1 MSERKKGSIR
11 KGFLGPLPR
20 RVGGGGHEFPIPVP
34 VRVHRQRVPVR
45 LPLAE
50 RIVEHEL
57 DVVLGPEAAAFHLAS
72 AGTWGHD
79 GAAME
84 PHARQVLAERGVR
97 HSGFVARELLPEHL
111 VVADLVLTGSAEQ
124 RHQVTLLD
132 AHAVARAF
140 TLREFA
146 RPAEGL
152 NVSDL
157 RTSPPAR
164 ARELVARMAA
174 RRAQLRRRRWRTTS
188 PTPTAP
194 RCTSSGCAPSRSA
207 SAWVPSSAWWP
218 AAGSGDSTPWANHL
232 RTLLMG

>member
-1 MSERKKGSIR
+1 MTGRFEVLFVSTGNVCRS
-11 KGFLGPLPR
+11 
-20 RVGGGGHEFPIPVP
+20 
-34 VRVHRQRVPVR
+34 
-45 LPLAE
+45 PLAE

-57 DVVLGPEAAAFHLAS
+57 DVALGPAAAAFRLAS

-84 PHARQVLAERGVR
+84 PHARQVLVERGVR

-146 RPAEGL
+146 RLAEGM
-152 NVSDL
+152 NVSGLPD
-157 RTSPPAR
+157 SAPAR

-174 RRAQLRRRRWRTTS
+174 RRAQL
-188 PTPTAP
+188 
-194 RCTSSGCAPSRSA
+194 
-207 SAWVPSSAWWP
+207 P
-218 AAGSGDSTPWANHL
+218 AALVEDDIADPYGAPLHVFRLCAEQISECLGAFVGLVAGRRLGRLDAV
-232 RTLLMG
+232 G